1 MPKRVDCIG
10 FNDPLLILPKNER
23 NAKIPITLR
32 ICVFPYMSVFLIIL
46 YSKHIP
52 PYPTI
57 LLKNLFNSKI
67 IFLYNYYIVK
77 LKIYL
82 FIYLY
87 LNPRG
92 IINYIKYIYS

>member
-23 NAKIPITLR
+23 NAKIPITQR
-32 ICVFPYMSVFLIIL
+32 ICVFPYISVFFIIL

-57 LLKNLFNSKI
+57 LLKNLFKSKI
-67 IFLYNYYIVK
+67 IFLYNYYFVK

-82 FIYLY
+82 FIY
-87 LNPRG
+87 
-92 IINYIKYIYS
+92 I

>member
-23 NAKIPITLR
+23 NAKIPNTQR

-57 LLKNLFNSKI
+57 LLKNLFNRKG
-67 IFLYNYYIVK
+67 LVELDKVTRELLVDTKEVK
-77 LKIYL
+77 HTGHNQESYL
-82 FIYLY
+82 
-87 LNPRG
+87 
-92 IINYIKYIYS
+92 

>member
-23 NAKIPITLR
+23 NAKIPNTLR
-32 ICVFPYMSVFLIIL
+32 IFFFPYMSVSLIIL

-57 LLKNLFNSKI
+57 LLKNLFDSEI
-67 IFLYNYYIVK
+67 IFLYNYNIVK
-77 LKIYL
+77 LKIYVI
-82 FIYLY
+82 IY
-87 LNPRG
+87 
-92 IINYIKYIYS
+92 I

>member
-23 NAKIPITLR
+23 NAKISNTLR
-32 ICVFPYMSVFLIIL
+32 IFLVPYMSVFLIIL

-57 LLKNLFNSKI
+57 LLKNLLKVKSFSYI
-67 IFLYNYYIVK
+67 IIIL
-77 LKIYL
+77 
-82 FIYLY
+82 
-87 LNPRG
+87 LN
-92 IINYIKYIYS
+92 

>member
-23 NAKIPITLR
+23 NAKISNTLR
-32 ICVFPYMSVFLIIL
+32 IFLVPYMSVFLIIL

-57 LLKNLFNSKI
+57 LLKNLFESEI
-67 IFLYNYYIVK
+67 IFLYNYNIVK

-82 FIYLY
+82 FIY
-87 LNPRG
+87 
-92 IINYIKYIYS
+92 I

>member
-10 FNDPLLILPKNER
+10 FNDPLLILSKNER
-23 NAKIPITLR
+23 NAKISNTLR
-32 ICVFPYMSVFLIIL
+32 IFLVPYMSVFLIIL

-57 LLKNLFNSKI
+57 LLKNLFESEI
-67 IFLYNYYIVK
+67 IFLYNYNIVK

-82 FIYLY
+82 FIY
-87 LNPRG
+87 
-92 IINYIKYIYS
+92 I